1 MLTFSNFLSFIR
13 APLALIF
20 LQKNIPLRVIAII
33 IAMISDSVDGYFA
46 RRNKSTSKFG
56 AVLDPAMDKF
66 FVYFALVVL
75 YFEGNVK
82 LWEALF
88 ILSRDFA
95 LCIYGLYIVFFKKF
109 SEFELRSLR
118 WGKVITAM
126 QFIILMGLT
135 LNYHFSP
142 VVYSLF
148 IIFGILAFIELFQKK
163 PFGKNFF

>member
-13 APLALIF
+13 APLALVF
-20 LQKNIPLRVIAII
+20 LQKNIYLRLTAII
-33 IAMISDSVDGYFA
+33 VAAISDSVDGYFA
-46 RRNKSTSKFG
+46 RRNKSASKFG
-56 AVLDPAMDKF
+56 AILDPAMDKF
-66 FVYFALVVL
+66 FVYFALTVL

-95 LCIYGLYIVFFKKF
+95 LCLYGLYIIFFKKF

-126 QFIILMGLT
+126 QFFILMGLT
-135 LNYHFSP
+135 LHYHFSLF
-142 VVYSLF
+142 VYSLF
-148 IIFGILAFIELFQKK
+148 VIFGILAFLELFQKK
-163 PFGKNFF
+163 PLNKKLF